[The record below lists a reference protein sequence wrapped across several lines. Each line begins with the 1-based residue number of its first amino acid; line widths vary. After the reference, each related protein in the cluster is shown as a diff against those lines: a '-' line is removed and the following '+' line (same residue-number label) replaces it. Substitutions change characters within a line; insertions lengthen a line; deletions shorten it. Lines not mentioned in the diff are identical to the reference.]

1 MIYLNAFLITEEEKA
16 GKLRMMK
23 PGKPRIRYG
32 EEEDVGLTCFFLPER
47 WLKRPDRLPDRL
59 EKLECR
65 TWRQGLFPAEAKGGQ
80 RWYSPALRRR
90 MGWSVP
96 LPDMD
101 WMRRILLCQP
111 FCPHLTV
118 ILPDFGEE
126 DRERELETEL
136 SFLEELLQE
145 GYESRNSLLLIS
157 RALEGSGFAG
167 EVPLMEVSP
176 YCDRIYLETGLVT
189 RCAGEWKGGRPEGTG
204 QPVSSGHLCM
214 DLRGGYRIPF
224 RILPDRTLYLD
235 MTSDAAKERLL
246 GVKRKDVHYM
256 SPLNFLDTYVR
267 NRYNTYR

>member
-1 MIYLNAFLITEEEKA
+1 
-16 GKLRMMK
+16 MK
-23 PGKPRIRYG
+23 PEKPRIRYE

-59 EKLECR
+59 EKLEHR
-65 TWRQGLFPAEAKGGQ
+65 TERQGLFPAEAKKGQ
-80 RWYSPALRRR
+80 RWYSPVLRRR
-90 MGWSVP
+90 MGWGVP

-101 WMRRILLCQP
+101 WMRRIFLCQP
-111 FCPHLTV
+111 FCSHLTV

-126 DRERELETEL
+126 DGARELEKEL

-145 GYESRNSLLLIS
+145 DYEDRNSLLLIS
-157 RALEGSGFAG
+157 RALERSGFAG
-167 EVPLMEVSP
+167 EIPLMEASP
-176 YCDRIYLETGLVT
+176 YCNRIYLETGLVT
-189 RCAGEWKGGRPEGTG
+189 RCAGEWKGSGPKGTG
-204 QPVSSGHLCM
+204 QSPSPDYLCM

-224 RILPDRTLYLD
+224 RVLPDRTLYLD

-256 SPLNFLDTYVR
+256 SPMNFLDTYVR